1 MCIKPECSDQ
11 LKTNFKSNKKITG
24 ECKKCTKNLIIKK
37 KKIDGKYFIACEGFP
52 DCKETQSLNDDY

>member
-11 LKTNFKSNKKITG
+11 LKTNFKSNKKIAG

-37 KKIDGKYFIACEGFP
+37 KKIDGK
-52 DCKETQSLNDDY
+52 